1 MRYNRAGMARQRLI
15 RLGAGI
21 AASAVL
27 WLGGQWLGRAAL
39 AQRDSWPGVAAR
51 VTLPSPETA
60 ALFWLGYREMG
71 ASLTWCRALVYYG
84 GAQAD
89 EADYR
94 YLTQLIDNVIALDP
108 WFKPIY
114 RWAAYAITFQERS
127 PTQDEFRLSVKY
139 LEEGMARYP
148 DEYELFWLAGLRYWL
163 DIGDK
168 DPAVVQRY
176 REKGANYIEL
186 AMQKPDAPA
195 DLATLAAYF
204 RSKLGQKQRAIDD
217 LKQRIMM
224 TTNEQAK
231 ERMLRHLH
239 ALTDETVAQ
248 QARESAAA
256 FHTEWKRNHPTLP
269 ASLYLQLGPRPPEL
283 IDFDALATERDLF
296 GAGEESGSEL

>member
-1 MRYNRAGMARQRLI
+1 MSAGL
-15 RLGAGI
+15 
-21 AASAVL
+21 AASAML
-27 WLGGQWLGRAAL
+27 WLGTQALGSAAL
-39 AQRDSWPGVAAR
+39 ARRDSWPGVAAR

-60 ALFWLGYREMG
+60 GLFWLGYREMG

-94 YLTQLIDNVIALDP
+94 YLAQFIDNVIALDP

-114 RWAAYAITFQERS
+114 RWAAYAVTFQERA
-127 PTQDEFRLSVKY
+127 PTQKEFLLSVRY
-139 LEEGMARYP
+139 LEQGMARYP

-168 DPAVVQRY
+168 DPAIEERY
-176 REKGANYIEL
+176 REKGANYIEQ
-186 AMQKPDAPA
+186 AMQKPDAPE

-217 LKQRIMM
+217 LEQRIMM

-256 FHTEWKRNHPTLP
+256 FHHLWKANHPTLP
-269 ASLYLQLGPRPPEL
+269 ASLYLQLGPRPSKV

-296 GAGEESGSEL
+296 GVGNDETE